1 MPAKQPT
8 ILVAESQPQLLRLM
22 ILNLQLEG
30 YGVLPASNGQRT
42 LEQIEQKSSDV
53 VLLDVMML
61 RVSGFSLCRRIR
73 ALSPVPIIIVIARG
87 QSQDKVRCLDLGADD
102 CLTRPFGTAE
112 LLARVSAVLRRSQY
126 SDVEN
131 VQALPAPSSTGD
143 LTINY
148 ARHLVMKAGKEVALT
163 PTEYR
168 LLAYLAMHAGQIV
181 TQDALLEHIWEPAY
195 VGETDLL
202 QANITR
208 LRRKLEDDPAHP
220 RYILTKAGIGYALA
234 SQPSPG
240 ELAFWSPWYSRA

>member
-30 YGVLPASNGQRT
+30 YGVLSASNGQQT
-42 LEQIEQKSSDV
+42 LEQIEQKSPDL

-102 CLTRPFGTAE
+102 CLTRPFGTDE

-126 SDVEN
+126 SDAEN
-131 VQALPAPSSTGD
+131 VQALQAPTSTGD
-143 LTINY
+143 LTIDY
-148 ARHLVMKAGKEVALT
+148 ARHLVMKTGKEVALT

-168 LLAYLAMHAGQIV
+168 LLAYLALHAGQIV

-195 VGETDLL
+195 VGESDLL

-240 ELAFWSPWYSRA
+240 ELSFWRPWYSRA